1 MSIPSRLV
9 RPLALVLALALPAAA
24 AGQQTLVQRPAVEV
38 ADSSL
43 LTVDR
48 IYASSEFTGQ
58 PFGPARWLPPGN
70 AYTTVERTQEPRGQ
84 EIVRYDAASGQ
95 REVLVT
101 VQQLTPESDTVPLR
115 IEDYAWSED
124 QSKLLIFTNSKQV
137 WRQNTR
143 GDFWVLDRSAGS
155 LTKLGGPDAKPSTLM
170 FAKFSPDGGR
180 VGYVRENDLYVEN
193 LADGRITRLTTDG
206 SREVI
211 NGTFDWVYE
220 EEFGLRDGWRWS
232 PDGKTIAFW
241 QLTADSVRD
250 FALINT
256 TDSLY
261 AQVTP
266 IQYPKAG
273 EENSA
278 ARVGAVPAAGGAIV
292 WLELEGDPR
301 NNYPARM
308 EWAGGSSAVVV
319 QYLNRLQ
326 NTNRVLLGDARTGA
340 VRQILVDQDSTWV
353 EVVDDLVWLDGGK
366 RFVWLSERDGWN
378 HAYVVSRD
386 GKNVR
391 LITRGEFDVL
401 NVAGVDEKNGWL
413 YYTASPEAPSQRYLY
428 RVRLN
433 GRGSAE
439 RLTPAGRSGAHG
451 YNVSPN
457 FAFALHNYSQFGV
470 PPVTDIVR
478 LPNHASVRTI
488 VANERL
494 AGRVDRLQKGPHE
507 FFRVDIGDGVE
518 LEAYM
523 MKPVGFDST
532 QSYPILFHVYG
543 GPGSQ
548 TVLDSWG
555 GQQYLWHLMLT
566 QRGYIVASVDYRGT
580 GARGHDWRRIVYERL
595 GVVETQD
602 QAAAARAI
610 WRNRPYVDS
619 ARVGIWGWSYGGF
632 MALNGILQ
640 APDVYSTAVAVAPV
654 THWGLYD
661 NIYTERYNGLPQD
674 NPEGYDAGS
683 PITYADQLEGS
694 LLIVHGT
701 GDDNVHAQNT
711 DRMVNALVAANKQ
724 FDLMLYP
731 NRNHGISGG
740 STRQHLF
747 TLLTRYLDEHLME
760 EPSGA
765 GVVTI
770 P

>member
-1 MSIPSRLV
+1 MLTRIRLV
-9 RPLALVLALALPAAA
+9 HTAALMFALALPASTAA
-24 AGQQTLVQRPAVEV
+24 QQNRPTVTV
-38 ADSSL
+38 ADSSI

-48 IYASSEFTGQ
+48 IYASSEFASQ
-58 PFGPARWLPPGN
+58 PFGPARWLPPGS
-70 AYTTVERTQEPRGQ
+70 AYTTVEQPDSGKGQ
-84 EIVRYDAASGQ
+84 QIVRYDAASGA

-101 VQQLTPESDTVPLR
+101 AAQLTPAGDTLAIT
-115 IEDYAWSED
+115 IEDYAWSGD
-124 QSKLLIFTNSKQV
+124 QSKLLIFTNSEPV

-143 GDFWVLDRSAGS
+143 GDFWVLDRSGGE
-155 LTKLGGPDAKPSTLM
+155 LRKLGGPEAKPSTLM

-193 LADGRITRLTTDG
+193 LADGSITRLTTDG
-206 SREVI
+206 SRTVI

-232 PDGKTIAFW
+232 PDGNTIAFW
-241 QLTADSVRD
+241 QLTADRVRD

-278 ARVGAVPAAGGAIV
+278 ARVGTVPAAGGEIV
-292 WLELEGDPR
+292 WLQLEGDPR

-308 EWAGGSSAVVV
+308 DWAGTSEAVAV

-326 NTNRVLLGDARTGA
+326 NTNRLLLGDARTGA
-340 VRQILVDQDSTWV
+340 VRTVLVDQDSTWV
-353 EVVDDLVWLDGGK
+353 EVVDDLVWLDGGR
-366 RFVWLSERDGWN
+366 RFLWLSERDGWN

-386 GKNVR
+386 GGDMR
-391 LITRGEFDVL
+391 LVTRGDFDVL
-401 NVAGVDEKNGWL
+401 NVAGVDEKGGWL
-413 YYTASPEAPSQRYLY
+413 YYTASPERPSQRYLY
-428 RVRLN
+428 RTRLN
-433 GRGSAE
+433 GRRRAE
-439 RLTPAGRSGAHG
+439 RLTPADQPGVHG

-457 FAFALHNYSQFGV
+457 FAFALHNYSRFGV
-470 PPVTDIVR
+470 PPITDIVR
-478 LPNHASVRTI
+478 LPGHATVRT
-488 VANERL
+488 VVNNERL
-494 AGRVDRLQKGPHE
+494 ANRVAKLQRGSAE
-507 FFRVDIGDGVE
+507 FFRVDVGDGVE
-518 LEAYM
+518 LDAYM

-532 QSYPILFHVYG
+532 KSYPILFHVYG

-548 TVLDSWG
+548 TVMDSWG

-566 QRGYIVASVDYRGT
+566 QKGYIVASVDNRGT
-580 GARGHDWRRIVYERL
+580 GARGRDWRRIVYKRL

-610 WRNRPYVDS
+610 WRTRPYVDS
-619 ARVGIWGWSYGGF
+619 TRVGIWGWSYGGF
-632 MALNGILQ
+632 MSLNGILQ
-640 APDVYSTAVAVAPV
+640 APDVYSTALAVAPV

-661 NIYTERYNGLPQD
+661 NIYTERYNALPQD
-674 NPEGYDAGS
+674 NAEGYDAGS
-683 PITYADQLEGS
+683 PITYADQLEGN

-711 DRMVNALVAANKQ
+711 DRMVDALIAANKQ

-731 NRNHGISGG
+731 NRNHGIFGG

-760 EPSGA
+760 AESGA
-765 GVVTI
+765 GVVSI